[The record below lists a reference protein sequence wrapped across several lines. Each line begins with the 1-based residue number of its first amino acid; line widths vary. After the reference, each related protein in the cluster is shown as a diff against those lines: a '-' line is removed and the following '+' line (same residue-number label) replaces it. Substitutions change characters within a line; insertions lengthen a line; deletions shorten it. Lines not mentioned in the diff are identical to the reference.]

1 MLAQEASPP
10 PQFKSVYRPIDNR
23 DPHYKWGSAVVAL
36 HPDLIL
42 KARTWVPTPDCY
54 RRAPQ
59 PGELPD
65 SHPGACAVADVQT
78 KSGQRLFTA
87 ISLYGQWEM
96 MPGGNDMYACAR
108 VHRMLSDLTGI
119 FAYPRRYP
127 VVLAG
132 DLNLT
137 TQGAKAPETKT
148 RADGADA
155 VFARLR
161 AWRLVDCIAST
172 RKSRA
177 GVPNCTCLEEQCSH
191 IQTYR
196 HNNRADSSPTQFD
209 YAFVSVSLQSTLN
222 ECRVV
227 DDAAAWR
234 LSDHCPILLDL
245 GSALPLS
252 GEPEQV
258 AG

>member
-1 MLAQEASPP
+1 MRIVSWNMNHCRRSATKRREAWDFLSEKLHADLVLAQEASPP

-54 RRAPQ
+54 RRAPK

-108 VHRMLSDLTGI
+108 VHRT
-119 FAYPRRYP
+119 
-127 VVLAG
+127 V
-132 DLNLT
+132 
-137 TQGAKAPETKT
+137 
-148 RADGADA
+148 
-155 VFARLR
+155 
-161 AWRLVDCIAST
+161 
-172 RKSRA
+172 
-177 GVPNCTCLEEQCSH
+177 
-191 IQTYR
+191 
-196 HNNRADSSPTQFD
+196 
-209 YAFVSVSLQSTLN
+209 
-222 ECRVV
+222 
-227 DDAAAWR
+227 
-234 LSDHCPILLDL
+234 
-245 GSALPLS
+245 
-252 GEPEQV
+252 
-258 AG
+258 